1 MNHLPFLYR
10 CNISYQQ
17 KKVPFPLLLLME
29 EILHHL
35 GCIKLMKTPVNNGIT
50 YQPQLVSRMSA
61 INRMWVYW
69 EGQPPLV
76 FLASFKSSGNRPS
89 QLDDTSLLSITSCLH
104 PFRYQVVIPA
114 EYSPTHVTHHHH
126 VETKNIYMTK
136 KIHANQSINQSIQ
149 TQLLHPTFWS
159 KLPGLQDIVERS
171 FALEL
176 QFGGNLIARSHH
188 GCLVDWRCMKFKKDV
203 IRELT
208 YPIKREVRKIIN
220 SKVSA
225 GMGYVSSWQR
235 YLASPF
241 LFYYV

>member
-61 INRMWVYW
+61 INRMCVYW

-89 QLDDTSLLSITSCLH
+89 QLDDTSLLSITSCFH

-136 KIHANQSINQSIQ
+136 KIHANQSINQSI
-149 TQLLHPTFWS
+149 
-159 KLPGLQDIVERS
+159 
-171 FALEL
+171 
-176 QFGGNLIARSHH
+176 
-188 GCLVDWRCMKFKKDV
+188 
-203 IRELT
+203 
-208 YPIKREVRKIIN
+208 N
-220 SKVSA
+220 SNST
-225 GMGYVSSWQR
+225 
-235 YLASPF
+235 ASPNILVQTAWAPGYCRALVRSGTPIRWESYSPF
-241 LFYYV
+241 ASWLPRWLEVHEVQERCHQGTNISHQTGSSENHQLKSVGWNGIC

>member
-1 MNHLPFLYR
+1 MCLGKPLPKKNPPITVPILSDFELFLDTHLVSTMNHLPFLYR

-61 INRMWVYW
+61 INRMCVYW

-89 QLDDTSLLSITSCLH
+89 QLDDTSLLSITSCFH

-136 KIHANQSINQSIQ
+136 KIHANQSINQSINQ
-149 TQLLHPTFWS
+149 FKLNCFTQH
-159 KLPGLQDIVERS
+159 
-171 FALEL
+171 
-176 QFGGNLIARSHH
+176 FGPN
-188 GCLVDWRCMKFKKDV
+188 CLGSR
-203 IRELT
+203 IL
-208 YPIKREVRKIIN
+208 
-220 SKVSA
+220 
-225 GMGYVSSWQR
+225 
-235 YLASPF
+235 
-241 LFYYV
+241 